1 MDFWDAKTRYAFV
14 DESGDSN
21 LDLSKKDISSHFI
34 VTALIVSEDK
44 VDELRKEVEPFRQK
58 HFQTGE
64 IKSSKV
70 ADDHLRRERILK
82 DICSLDFRFISLA
95 VDKNQIIPTSGL
107 IWKKPFLKFLQ
118 GLLYNKLYKAFPSLV
133 VYSDEHGRREFMEG
147 FVKYVKNN
155 HIPDLF
161 TTSDFHFV
169 PSKDEV
175 LVQVSDF
182 LSGTIAKIVAKNS
195 DPICVSKFIA
205 LLKQRAISIEEWPPR
220 FATFIENED
229 AVRTKEYDPIVAQ
242 QSLHRAISF
251 LEENID
257 SEEKVVTQQVEFVKY
272 LIYVCRFIN
281 PSKYTATE
289 KLRSHLEELLGD
301 EISVRHL
308 RSNIVAKLRDK
319 GLLISS
325 RKTWGYKLPVSV
337 ADLDDLVAQLDNKI
351 GPMIS
356 RLESVRKQ
364 MLLATE
370 GSLDI
375 LRDGRYEYLR
385 KLMEEKDVLNKQP
398 SSTPAD

>member
-1 MDFWDAKTRYAFV
+1 MSLWDAKTRYAFI

-21 LDLSKKDISSHFI
+21 LDLTKKDISSHFI
-34 VTALIVSEDK
+34 VTAIIVSEDD
-44 VDELRKEVEPFRQK
+44 VAAFRKEAETVRQK

-70 ADDHLRRERILK
+70 SNDHARRERVLQ
-82 DICSLDFRFISLA
+82 DICKLNFRFTSLA
-95 VDKNQIIPTSGL
+95 VDKSAIISTSGL
-107 IWKKPFLKFLQ
+107 IWKKSFLKFLQ
-118 GLLYNKLYKAFPSLV
+118 GLLYNKLYKAFPSLI
-133 VYSDEHGRREFMEG
+133 VYADEHGRREFMDE
-147 FVKYVKNN
+147 FERYILQK
-155 HIPDLF
+155 HRPTLF
-161 TTSDFHFV
+161 TTSEFHFI

-175 LVQVSDF
+175 LVQIADF
-182 LSGTIAKIVAKNS
+182 ISGTVAKIMGPNTDQTFVVKF
-195 DPICVSKFIA
+195 VS

-220 FATFIENED
+220 LATFIENED
-229 AVRTKEYDPIVAQ
+229 AARTKEYDPIVAQ

-251 LEENID
+251 LEENIA
-257 SEEKVVTQQVEFVKY
+257 SKEKVVAQQIEFVKY
-272 LIYVCRFIN
+272 LIYVCRFVN

-308 RSNIVAKLRDK
+308 RSNIVAKLRDN

-325 RKTWGYKLPVSV
+325 RKTWGYKIPVSV

-370 GSLDI
+370 GNLDI
-375 LRDGRYEYLR
+375 LRDNRYEYLR
-385 KLMEEKDVLNKQP
+385 KLMEAKDLLSK
-398 SSTPAD
+398 

>member
-1 MDFWDAKTRYAFV
+1 MNFWDAKTRYAFV

-21 LDLSKKDISSHFI
+21 LDLSKKHISSHFI

-44 VDELRKEVEPFRQK
+44 VDELRKEVEPIRQK

-70 ADDHLRRERILK
+70 ADDHLRRERILR
-82 DICSLDFRFISLA
+82 DICNLDFRFISLA
-95 VDKNQIIPTSGL
+95 VDKSQIIPTSGL
-107 IWKKPFLKFLQ
+107 IWKKSFLKFLQ

-133 VYSDEHGRREFMEG
+133 VYSDEHGRREFMDG
-147 FVKYVKNN
+147 FEKYVKKN

-161 TTSDFHFV
+161 TTSDFQFV
-169 PSKDEV
+169 PSKSEV
-175 LVQVSDF
+175 LVQVADF
-182 LSGTIAKIVAKNS
+182 LSGTIAKIVAQNS
-195 DPICVSKFIA
+195 DPIFVSKFIP
-205 LLKQRAISIEEWPPR
+205 LLKQRAISIEEWPIR
-220 FATFIENED
+220 LATFIENEE
-229 AVRTKEYDPIVAQ
+229 AARTKDYDPIVAQ
-242 QSLHRAISF
+242 QSFHRAISF
-251 LEENID
+251 LEENAD
-257 SEEKVVTQQVEFVKY
+257 CEEKVVTQQVEFVKY

-301 EISVRHL
+301 EITVRHL
-308 RSNIVAKLRDK
+308 RSNIVAKLRDE

-325 RKTWGYKLPVSV
+325 RKTWGYKIPVSV
-337 ADLDDLVAQLDNKI
+337 ADLDDFVAQLDNKI

-375 LRDGRYEYLR
+375 LRDSRYEYLR
-385 KLMEEKDVLNKQP
+385 KLMEAKDLLSK
-398 SSTPAD
+398 